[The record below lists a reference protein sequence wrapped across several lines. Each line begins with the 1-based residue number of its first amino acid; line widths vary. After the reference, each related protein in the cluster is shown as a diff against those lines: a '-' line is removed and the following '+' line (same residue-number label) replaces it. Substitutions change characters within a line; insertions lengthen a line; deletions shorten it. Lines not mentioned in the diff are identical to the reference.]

1 MVDDDSS
8 SHFGCVLSV
17 CGKKCKRVGVRTS
30 EAKPVYRFARRT
42 RCRPYSRSSNNTA
55 GLEIGTG
62 LESSDL
68 IGDLGLALLV
78 GELGSFVLL
87 RLGCPILRLVRR
99 RERGVLTDL
108 FESFGPHVFQV
119 VRSNALLE
127 SGGELLLESLVI
139 FLFERLH
146 VFGHVSTVDV
156 RTEEF
161 GVELLGFRVVTGE
174 TLLRVRNKDSTVGS
188 TLEGT
193 KDTRTGRG
201 TLQSNV
207 EETLEGTRLVI
218 AQRLNLGHLTIGL
231 SYTLVLVSKTE
242 DGECTTGDEQTSG
255 VSGGPVGKPS
265 LDTVTAELLGR
276 GLGENLVT
284 VDLGV
289 NDLASDV

>member
-1 MVDDDSS
+1 MQGS
-8 SHFGCVLSV
+8 
-17 CGKKCKRVGVRTS
+17 GVKTS
-30 EAKPVYRFARRT
+30 EAKQVYRFARRT
-42 RCRPYSRSSNNTA
+42 RCRPYSSSRNNTA

-78 GELGSFVLL
+78 GELGSLVLL
-87 RLGCPILRLVRR
+87 RLGCPILGLVRR
-99 RERGVLTDL
+99 GERGVLTDV
-108 FESFGPHVFQV
+108 FESFGPHVFEV
-119 VRSNALLE
+119 VGSNALLE
-127 SGGELLLESLVI
+127 SGGELLLEPLVI

-146 VFGHVSTVDV
+146 VFGDMTTVDV

-174 TLLRVRNKDSTVGS
+174 TLLRVRDEDSTVGS
-188 TLEGT
+188 TLEST

-231 SYTLVLVSKTE
+231 SYTLVLVSKIE